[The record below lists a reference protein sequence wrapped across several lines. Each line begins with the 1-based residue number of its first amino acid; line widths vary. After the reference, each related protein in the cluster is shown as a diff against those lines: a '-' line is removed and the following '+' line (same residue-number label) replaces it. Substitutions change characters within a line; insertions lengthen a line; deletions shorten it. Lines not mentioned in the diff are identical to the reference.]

1 METMFIPQAYKL
13 FSLHTTVIRKLN
25 SQFPLF
31 VETCKSH
38 SLCSAMFNTTKQE
51 QFSLFQIVTMKLM
64 IVTISKLSCPLS
76 ALFIVSSSTDHPMFI
91 FLLNTK
97 PNPPFYVYLFSITSI
112 DLIQLM
118 NLK

>member
-1 METMFIPQAYKL
+1 METMFIPQSYKL
-13 FSLHTTVIRKLN
+13 LSFHTTVIRKLN

-38 SLCSAMFNTTKQE
+38 SLCSALFNTTKQE
-51 QFSLFQIVTMKLM
+51 QFPLFQIVIMKLM

-76 ALFIVSSSTDHPMFI
+76 ALFIVSSTTNHLMFI
-91 FLLNTK
+91 FLFNTK
-97 PNPPFYVYLFSITSI
+97 PNPPFFVYLFSITSI
-112 DLIQLM
+112 DLTQLK